1 MLDGSQREA
10 GVPTRFELTVEKF
23 NVLDR
28 VLGNHER
35 FVCFSQGPEFSLF
48 FFRDADFSP
57 VRLQLVKVIGL
68 RLVFFVPGLLVLDV
82 VELLFDP
89 FALEGG
95 RCEAVL
101 EQQALEQQ
109 PVVLV
114 LDHIQQSEG
123 VQAEGVPDEVL
134 LDFRQFS
141 AGNLETCVD
150 LFHGLHLVWGDGV
163 GYLVVFHE
171 FVAFRNDCVQ
181 PFYLRFVEQ
190 TTRHGFHDEFLD
202 FVVLVVLLAIC
213 TRI

>member
-35 FVCFSQGPEFSLF
+35 FVGLTQGPEFSLF
-48 FFRDADFSP
+48 LFRDADFSP

-101 EQQALEQQ
+101 EQQALEHQ

-114 LDHIQQSEG
+114 LDHTQQAEG
-123 VQAEGVPDEVL
+123 VQAEGVPDEVF

-141 AGNLETCVD
+141 AGSLESSVD
-150 LFHGLHLVWGDGV
+150 LFHGLHLVRGDGV
-163 GYLVVFHE
+163 GYLVVLDE
-171 FVAFRNDCVQ
+171 FVALGN
-181 PFYLRFVEQ
+181 E
-190 TTRHGFHDEFLD
+190 
-202 FVVLVVLLAIC
+202 
-213 TRI
+213 